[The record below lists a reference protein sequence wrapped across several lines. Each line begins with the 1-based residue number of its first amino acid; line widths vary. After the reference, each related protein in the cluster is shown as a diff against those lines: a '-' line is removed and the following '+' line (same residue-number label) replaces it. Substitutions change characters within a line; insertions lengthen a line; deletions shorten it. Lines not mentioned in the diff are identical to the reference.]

1 MELKTLQKTHYIEA
15 DRDGTL
21 IVVVFGYVGEKLFKR
36 PLDKSV
42 PSKVE
47 ILVEALPFETG
58 LTETPVSFAQY
69 VFLYAVI

>member
-1 MELKTLQKTHYIEA
+1 MELKTLQKTHYVEA
-15 DRDGTL
+15 DRDGRL

-36 PLDKSV
+36 PLDKSM

-58 LTETPVSFAQY
+58 LTETPVGFAQY
-69 VFLYAVI
+69 FSLYLVV

>member
-21 IVVVFGYVGEKLFKR
+21 IVVVFGYVGGNLFKR

-42 PSKVE
+42 S
-47 ILVEALPFETG
+47 LVGALPFETG
-58 LTETPVSFAQY
+58 LT
-69 VFLYAVI
+69 

>member
-42 PSKVE
+42 PSKV
-47 ILVEALPFETG
+47 LVEALPFEAG
-58 LTETPVSFAQY
+58 LTETPVGFAQY